1 MYRPG
6 EEGLYWYAVVA
17 GSLEM
22 LDVDPVD
29 SSKVSC
35 KVGMTRQVNDGGISL

>member
-1 MYRPG
+1 MIT
-6 EEGLYWYAVVA
+6 

-29 SSKVSC
+29 SSKTTVIC
-35 KVGMTRQVNDGGISL
+35 HLRDGDSFGENVIFGKCRSVAPA